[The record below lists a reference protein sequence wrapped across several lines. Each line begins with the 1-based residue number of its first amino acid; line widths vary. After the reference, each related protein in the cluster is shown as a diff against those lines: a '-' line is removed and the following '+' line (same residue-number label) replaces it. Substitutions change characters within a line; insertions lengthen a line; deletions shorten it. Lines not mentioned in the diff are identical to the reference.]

1 MKIFYRLPQLLA
13 LAFFTPGLLIVL
25 VSACTRAQPA
35 GLPTPAQPKIVASPM
50 PTLTPIPL
58 EIQAAST
65 QQPAPVLAV
74 PKDPTELMRLSHTLW
89 RSLYADYLLINYQ
102 GDAANTVLDTTRT
115 QVWLAQPRHGRLLSG
130 PANGVPQRLWVS
142 DGTAMQENG
151 GVVSLLPPNLEQP
164 FIPPPPSDTV
174 YPHPFAGLIGSVM
187 GDYIFNTSLAQRS
200 GEYRLVG
207 SETFAGRQALVV
219 EYFRYADGNVIDRQ
233 WIDAQTGL
241 ILRYVSFGKP
251 AGGPL
256 SVEVVV
262 QSIVLEPEFSPE
274 TFASGQKLPSAF
286 ASSWLDLGVAP

>member
-74 PKDPTELMRLSHTLW
+74 PKDPTELMGLTHTLW
-89 RSLYADYLLINYQ
+89 RSLYAYYMLIKYQ
-102 GDAANTVLDTTRT
+102 GDAANTVLHTTRT
-115 QVWLAQPRHGRLLSG
+115 PVWLAQPRHGRLLSG

-164 FIPPPPSDTV
+164 FIPPPPSE
-174 YPHPFAGLIGSVM
+174 AGC
-187 GDYIFNTSLAQRS
+187 
-200 GEYRLVG
+200 
-207 SETFAGRQALVV
+207 GRPLGGRGGRVV
-219 EYFRYADGNVIDRQ
+219 CINARRGM
-233 WIDAQTGL
+233 
-241 ILRYVSFGKP
+241 P
-251 AGGPL
+251 A
-256 SVEVVV
+256 
-262 QSIVLEPEFSPE
+262 
-274 TFASGQKLPSAF
+274 A
-286 ASSWLDLGVAP
+286 